1 MYTHILVPVDGSPEA
16 ENAAGHAVH
25 LANAVGAEVHALYV
39 AGDQS
44 ADESTA
50 KAVADCGR
58 RALEEVREHAAEHDV
73 SVDTTVAE
81 GEPAQTIADFAETTG
96 ADLVVMGTH
105 GRDGVDR
112 LLNGSVAERVGRQ
125 VSVPVMTLRLGEGR
139 QSVTSPLEAQRIA
152 REKLEVTGHEDA
164 VIESPSHQR
173 TAWVVHA
180 SDDRGE
186 YNIHINSA
194 SGRAKIVQLG

>member
-16 ENAAGHAVH
+16 ENAVGHAVH
-25 LANAVGAEVHALYV
+25 LAAAVGAEVHALYV
-39 AGDQS
+39 AGAQS
-44 ADESTA
+44 ADEPTA
-50 KAVADCGR
+50 RAVADRGR
-58 RALEEVREHAAEHDV
+58 RALEDVRERATEHDV
-73 SVDTTVAE
+73 TVDTTVAE
-81 GEPAQTIADFAETTG
+81 GEPAQTIADFVETTG

-112 LLNGSVAERVGRQ
+112 LLNGSVAERVGRL
-125 VSVPVMTLRLGEGR
+125 VSIPVMSIRLGAGE
-139 QSVTSPLEAQRIA
+139 QAVTSPLEAQRIA
-152 REKLEVTGHEDA
+152 REKLQVTGHEDA

-180 SDDRGE
+180 SDDSGE

-194 SGRAKIVQLG
+194 SGRAKLVHLG

>member
-25 LANAVGAEVHALYV
+25 LADSVGAEVHALYV
-39 AGDQS
+39 SGDQS

-50 KAVADCGR
+50 EAVAECGR
-58 RALEEVREHAAEHDV
+58 RALDEVREHAAEHDV
-73 SVDTTVAE
+73 TVDTTVAE
-81 GEPAQTIADFAETTG
+81 GEPARTIAELATTTN
-96 ADLVVMGTH
+96 ADLIVMGTH

-125 VSVPVMTLRLGEGR
+125 VSIPVTTIRLGEGR

-164 VIESPSHQR
+164 VVESPSHQR

-194 SGRAKIVQLG
+194 SGRAKLVQLG